1 MPLTLGS
8 LDRNAAREVAAL
20 VTKLLGHYWTG
31 QEHAAAR
38 QAQIEDWID
47 DLAEFG
53 PAVVETACTEWR
65 RGEHRRPLPSD
76 IRALCVEERDARAW
90 RATRALPPPVPMLT
104 QRQIDEAEAR
114 RLDVEINEARYARGD
129 AWRRGAL
136 AEWEA
141 ANGERLAGAR
151 QRLRELQQEGV
162 TQDGR

>member
-1 MPLTLGS
+1 
-8 LDRNAAREVAAL
+8 
-20 VTKLLGHYWTG
+20 
-31 QEHAAAR
+31 
-38 QAQIEDWID
+38 
-47 DLAEFG
+47 
-53 PAVVETACTEWR
+53 
-65 RGEHRRPLPSD
+65 
-76 IRALCVEERDARAW
+76 
-90 RATRALPPPVPMLT
+90 MLT